1 MVLLDEELHTEET
14 VSIVGCC
21 GPGHHFL
28 YPQFLILNIAHEL
41 VDTLHLVQRR
51 PTLHERGLDLGKPID
66 RDNRHERGLDLGK
79 PVDRDNRL
87 ERGLDFGKPVD
98 KEKQQT

>member
-21 GPGHHFL
+21 GTGHHLL

-41 VDTLHLVQRR
+41 VDTLHLVQR
-51 PTLHERGLDLGKPID
+51 
-66 RDNRHERGLDLGK
+66 
-79 PVDRDNRL
+79 
-87 ERGLDFGKPVD
+87 
-98 KEKQQT
+98 